1 MWPTK
6 PQKRGIKM
14 TTENIPT
21 EAEFKEVLHVM
32 EQVQLGLT
40 EELKARLISLNEKM
54 GSKFWL
60 AVVAAIIALPTK
72 LFLKD

>member
-1 MWPTK
+1 
-6 PQKRGIKM
+6 M

-40 EELKARLISLNEKM
+40 EEHLNEKM

>member
-1 MWPTK
+1 
-6 PQKRGIKM
+6 
-14 TTENIPT
+14 
-21 EAEFKEVLHVM
+21 M